1 MLHSEEK
8 LNEHLNLIFSIQEL
22 EYLAEGLEGRS
33 SNPVAVL
40 FDTLLHP
47 EADFGFKYPP
57 VLQWKFEPHHYIPHI
72 VLGKGPPGGAWHVR
86 QTLNF
91 YTYYIRLLIGCGFY
105 SKCPFIF
112 FELLS
117 CTASHH
123 HCIHVGSP
131 EALLG

>member
-1 MLHSEEK
+1 MYKGSKVFFPLHMFSEEK
-8 LNEHLNLIFSIQEL
+8 LNSHLNLIFSNQEL

-57 VLQWKFEPHHYIPHI
+57 VLQWKFEPHQCIPHI

-86 QTLNF
+86 ITLTF
-91 YTYYIRLLIGCGFY
+91 LISY
-105 SKCPFIF
+105 V
-112 FELLS
+112 
-117 CTASHH
+117 
-123 HCIHVGSP
+123 HVQRRTSDW
-131 EALLG
+131 L